1 MDKNLK
7 NFQKN
12 GNFFEKGTS
21 IYSKTQ
27 QLWQEDAHEE
37 QNNNLVMPDTGS
49 ADDCIL
55 CLSGREWDC
64 RDR

>member
-7 NFQKN
+7 KT

-37 QNNNLVMPDTGS
+37 QKNNLVMPDTGS
-49 ADDCIL
+49 ADDGIL
-55 CLSGREWDC
+55 RLSDSE
-64 RDR
+64 RDPWER